1 MNKCEVCG
9 KEIKAP
15 YKYCWTHSLVHKKA
29 GNIVEDTIFDKS
41 NTPSQKAEE
50 QSSSALGSDHNDRI
64 LRGQCLNIAAQYFN
78 NGDITFNSDKILD
91 LAEKFYNKVKER
103 RYL

>member
-1 MNKCEVCG
+1 MNKCTVCG

-15 YKYCWTHSLVHKKA
+15 YKFCYACLKKGSTNA
-29 GNIVEDTIFDKS
+29 FVS
-41 NTPSQKAEE
+41 NTPSQKAEDK
-50 QSSSALGSDHNDRI
+50 SSALGSDHNDRI

-78 NGDITFNSDKILD
+78 NGDVTFNSDKIID
-91 LAEKFYNKVKER
+91 LAEKFYKKVKER